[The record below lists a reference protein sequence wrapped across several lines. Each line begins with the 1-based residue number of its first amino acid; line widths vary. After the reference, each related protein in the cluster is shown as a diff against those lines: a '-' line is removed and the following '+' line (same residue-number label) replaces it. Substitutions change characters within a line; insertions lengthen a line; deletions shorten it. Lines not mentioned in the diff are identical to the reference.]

1 MSFDLLYRKGK
12 KKVIQLPKQKVK
24 NELTEYEQIKL
35 FEQIQKGQ
43 SLQMLSYIF
52 KVSKQFIVKFCKL
65 KNLVLRKECEVD
77 YIRDLNKNN
86 NKFYINGLLK
96 R

>member
-24 NELTEYEQIKL
+24 SELTEEEQIKL
-35 FEQIQKGQ
+35 FQQIQKGQ

-65 KNLVLRKECEVD
+65 KNLILRKEYEVD
-77 YIRDLNKNN
+77 YIRDL
-86 NKFYINGLLK
+86 
-96 R
+96 